1 MLLIGSCLILPFLMW
16 HYFSHIVFWLLSF
29 VLCAFLL
36 SYDNN
41 WNEALLLSLI
51 YLPIT
56 ILTAYLISNYLIPN
70 YLLKNK
76 KLRFVIYVV
85 YLIISAIFLT
95 LLINT
100 VVFIVIAD
108 YQFEL
113 MPPGT
118 RDIAILNTVL
128 FLIVFLFVAIT
139 SIDKWR
145 TTENEKNEAIKNMAQ
160 AELRF
165 LKSQLNPHFLF
176 NTMNNLYAL
185 SLKKSDKAPE
195 LILRLSALLEYI
207 LENSKKDLINLS
219 DEICTLEDY
228 VHVESFRFGDR
239 LEIDTDIEI
248 SEAQFIKIPPL
259 ILITLMENCFKHGGK
274 NNTGKLNI
282 QYSIKSKRDR
292 LLISFSN
299 NFVQIEHNPKAIGLR
314 NIKSQLAYIY
324 KEDYKIDKSIHE
336 GVFKIEIM
344 IPKQ

>member
-1 MLLIGSCLILPFLMW
+1 MQQN
-16 HYFSHIVFWLLSF
+16 YFYHIVFWLLSF

-41 WNEALLLSLI
+41 WIEALLLALT

-56 ILTAYLISNYLIPN
+56 IASAYLISNYLIPE
-70 YLLKNK
+70 YLLKGK
-76 KLRFVIYVV
+76 KLRFMIYVI

-108 YQFEL
+108 YQFSM
-113 MPPGT
+113 MPPAT

-128 FLIVFLFVAIT
+128 FLIVFLFVAIN
-139 SIDKWR
+139 SIEKWR
-145 TTENEKNEAIKNMAQ
+145 ATENEKNEAIKNMAE

-207 LENSKKDLINLS
+207 LENSKKDLIKLS
-219 DEICTLEDY
+219 DEISTLEDY
-228 VHVESFRFGDR
+228 IYVESFRFGDR
-239 LEIDTDIEI
+239 LEIEKDLQIQN
-248 SEAQFIKIPPL
+248 SEHIKIPPL

-274 NNTGKLNI
+274 NNTEKLFIN
-282 QYSIKSKRDR
+282 YS
-292 LLISFSN
+292 LLEIHNELKISFSN
-299 NFVQIEHNPKAIGLR
+299 NFIQSERNPKAIGLN
-314 NIKSQLAYIY
+314 NIESQLSYIY
-324 KEDYKIDKSIHE
+324 KEDYELKKTVEH
-336 GVFKIEIM
+336 GTFKIEIT
-344 IPKQ
+344 IPAK

>member
-1 MLLIGSCLILPFLMW
+1 MQ
-16 HYFSHIVFWLLSF
+16 HYLYHIAFWLLSF
-29 VLCAFLL
+29 LLCAFLI

-51 YLPIT
+51 YLPVT
-56 ILTAYLISNYLIPN
+56 IACAYLISNYLIPK
-70 YLLKNK
+70 YLLKDK
-76 KLRFVIYVV
+76 KLRFVLYVV

-207 LENSKKDLINLS
+207 LENSKKDLILLS
-219 DEICTLEDY
+219 DEISTLEDY
-228 VHVESFRFGDR
+228 IHVESFRFGDR
-239 LEIDTDIEI
+239 LEIEKNLEVPED
-248 SEAQFIKIPPL
+248 AFIKIPPL
-259 ILITLMENCFKHGGK
+259 ILITLMENCFKHGGI
-274 NNTGKLNI
+274 NNTGKLKI
-282 QYSIKSKRDR
+282 KYSIKSTDR
-292 LLISFSN
+292 NLLLSFSN
-299 NFVQIEHNPKAIGLR
+299 NFLHNESNPKAIGLK
-314 NIKSQLAYIY
+314 NIESQLSYIY
-324 KEDYKIDKSIHE
+324 KEEYKMEKSISE
-336 GVFKIEIM
+336 GNFKIEIQ
-344 IPKQ
+344 IPVK

>member
-1 MLLIGSCLILPFLMW
+1 MQQK
-16 HYFSHIVFWLLSF
+16 YFYHIVFWLLAF

-41 WNEALLLSLI
+41 WSEALLLASI

-56 ILTAYLISNYLIPN
+56 IASAYLISNYLIPK
-70 YLLKNK
+70 YLLKGNK
-76 KLRFVIYVV
+76 RKFILYVI
-85 YLIISAIFLT
+85 YLIIAAVYATI
-95 LLINT
+95 LINT
-100 VVFIVIAD
+100 VVLIMIAD
-108 YQFEL
+108 YQFDL

-145 TTENEKNEAIKNMAQ
+145 ATETEKNEAIKNMAQ

-207 LENSKKDLINLS
+207 LENSKRDLISLS
-219 DEICTLEDY
+219 DEISTLEDY
-228 VHVESFRFGDR
+228 IHVESFRFGDR
-239 LEIDTDIEI
+239 LEIKNNIEI
-248 SEAQFIKIPPL
+248 SEAEFIKIPPL

-282 QYSIKSKRDR
+282 NYSIKSKGHH
-292 LLISFSN
+292 LLLSFSN
-299 NFVQIEHNPKAIGLR
+299 NFVQIEHNPKAIGLK
-314 NIKSQLAYIY
+314 NIKSQLSYIY
-324 KEDYKIDKSIHE
+324 KEDYKINESIDE
-336 GVFKIEIM
+336 GIFKIEIV
-344 IPKQ
+344 IPK